1 MKLTRSAFVGL
12 VMAAAM
18 TVAGCGASDGAS
30 GPPTPE
36 EVKQLSDQFNHD
48 LYDCVTDRGVQARIV
63 GDGIEWSPGEADDGG
78 AFEDCTDRL
87 LQESRYAFMNN
98 AP

>member
-1 MKLTRSAFVGL
+1 MKPTRSAFVGL
-12 VMAAAM
+12 VMAAAT
-18 TVAGCGASDGAS
+18 TVAGCGASHGAS
-30 GPPTPE
+30 DPLTPE
-36 EVKQLSDQFNHD
+36 EVEQLSDQFTHEV
-48 LYDCVTDRGVQARIV
+48 YDCVTDRGVQARIV

-98 AP
+98 DP

>member
-1 MKLTRSAFVGL
+1 MKLTRSSFLGVL
-12 VMAAAM
+12 MAAAM
-18 TVAGCGASDGAS
+18 AVAGCRASSGASDPS
-30 GPPTPE
+30 TPE
-36 EVKQLSDQFNHD
+36 DVERLSDQFNHD
-48 LYDCVTDRGVQARIV
+48 LYRCVTDLGVQAKIV
-63 GDGIEWSPGEADDGG
+63 GDGISLLPGETDDGR